1 MKLNLTATMFKT
13 VVDNF
18 FLLGVK
24 IANIGMPG
32 EQDFY
37 EKTKTQVLNIVVAC
51 GIPINFYFGIINL
64 VQQKTAL
71 SVINLLLFIGSFLI
85 LIINSYRKFLL
96 GRLVLTILSSLLFTT
111 SAIFFRNGSEYYL
124 LVNLII
130 IVIYFSEKKILIP
143 ISLINCLL
151 FLGVKVFLSTSA
163 VYDTVPFSR
172 IIFNIT
178 WALVTMVFALLFFKR
193 EQLNYQKQVEEKNRE
208 LQQLN
213 DTKEKLF
220 SIIAHDLRSP
230 IGQLRNSLDLVNKEY
245 ISPEKF
251 IEISTKLSTEVDQ
264 LQGTLDNL
272 LKWSISQLK
281 GIQVNPER
289 TGLETVLEKK
299 FILFKQKMEQK
310 NISLQVE
317 GVNQSI
323 LVDPDHL
330 RLVLRNLI
338 SNAIK
343 YSYRNSTIIIRS
355 YTKGQKVFIEVVD
368 KGAGMGEKT
377 SSSIFNPEN
386 FMSNA
391 GTENEKGTGLGLKL
405 CKEFIEKNNG
415 QIWVESKEN
424 EGTTFYISLPEA
436 K

>member
-1 MKLNLTATMFKT
+1 MLADK
-13 VVDNF
+13 F
-18 FLLGVK
+18 FLFGVR

-37 EKTKTQVLNIVVAC
+37 EKTKTQVLNIIVAC
-51 GIPINFYFGIINL
+51 GLPINFYFGIINL

-71 SVINLLLFIGSFLI
+71 SVINFLLFIGAFLI
-85 LIINSYRKFLL
+85 LIINRYRKFLF
-96 GRLVLTILSSLLFTT
+96 GRLVLTILASILFTT
-111 SAIFFRNGSEYYL
+111 SAIFFRNGNEYYL

-130 IVIYFSEKKILIP
+130 IIIYFSEKTILIA

-151 FLGVKVFLSTSA
+151 FIGVKVFLSTQI
-163 VYDTVPFSR
+163 VYDTVPFGR
-172 IIFNIT
+172 VIFNIV

-193 EQLNYQKQVEEKNRE
+193 EQLAYQKQVEDKNRE

-289 TGLETVLEKK
+289 TGLEMVLEKK

-368 KGAGMGEKT
+368 KGAGMGEKI
-377 SSSIFNPEN
+377 SSGIFDPEN
-386 FMSNA
+386 FMSNT

>member
-1 MKLNLTATMFKT
+1 MLADK
-13 VVDNF
+13 F
-18 FLLGVK
+18 FLLGVR

-71 SVINLLLFIGSFLI
+71 SVINFLLFIGAFLI

-96 GRLVLTILSSLLFTT
+96 GRLVLTILASILFTT
-111 SAIFFRNGSEYYL
+111 SAIFFRNGNEYYL

-130 IVIYFSEKKILIP
+130 IIIYFSEKTILIA

-151 FLGVKVFLSTSA
+151 FIGVKVFLSTPI
-163 VYDTVPFSR
+163 VYDTVPFGR
-172 IIFNIT
+172 VIFNIV

-193 EQLNYQKQVEEKNRE
+193 EQLAYQKQVEDKNRE

-330 RLVLRNLI
+330 RLVLRNL
-338 SNAIK
+338 
-343 YSYRNSTIIIRS
+343 
-355 YTKGQKVFIEVVD
+355 Q
-368 KGAGMGEKT
+368 M
-377 SSSIFNPEN
+377 P
-386 FMSNA
+386 
-391 GTENEKGTGLGLKL
+391 
-405 CKEFIEKNNG
+405 
-415 QIWVESKEN
+415 
-424 EGTTFYISLPEA
+424 
-436 K
+436 

>member
-1 MKLNLTATMFKT
+1 MKLNITATMFKT
-13 VVDNF
+13 VMDKF
-18 FLLGVK
+18 FLLGVR
-24 IANIGMPG
+24 IANIGIPG
-32 EQDFY
+32 TQDFH
-37 EKTKTQVLNIVVAC
+37 EKTKTQVLNIVVAG
-51 GIPINFYFGIINL
+51 GIPINFCFGIFNL
-64 VQQKTAL
+64 VQQKTLL
-71 SVINLLLFIGSFLI
+71 SVINFLLLFGAFLI
-85 LIINSYRKFLL
+85 LLINSYRKFLL
-96 GRLVLTILSSLLFTT
+96 GRLVLTILASALFTA
-111 SAIFFRNGSEYYL
+111 SAVLFRNGGEYYL
-124 LVNLII
+124 LLNLII
-130 IVIYFSEKKILIP
+130 IIIYFSEKKFLIV

-151 FLGVKVFLSTSA
+151 FIGIKIFLSTSS

-172 IIFNIT
+172 VIFNIT
-178 WALVTMVFALLFFKR
+178 WTLVTMVFALLFFKR

-230 IGQLRNSLDLVNKEY
+230 IGQLRSSLDLVNKEY

-377 SSSIFNPEN
+377 SSGIFKPDN
-386 FMSNA
+386 FMSNT